1 MKIKHILSRNAR
13 IQNAFVYLMTIRP
26 KYASAFV
33 THGATKPRMQ
43 AFYRY
48 DDVIR
53 ITLVTFVTLGRVAA
67 KQRSGVSNFRCRRDL
82 VFLKSIDDLST
93 SVFFY
98 I

>member
-1 MKIKHILSRNAR
+1 MQIKHILSRNAR

-26 KYASAFV
+26 KLTLVTVASAFV
-33 THGATKPRMQ
+33 THGATKPRIQ

-67 KQRSGVSNFRCRRDL
+67 KQRSGA
-82 VFLKSIDDLST
+82 
-93 SVFFY
+93 
-98 I
+98 